1 MICVGIDVAKDK
13 HDCFILS
20 SEGEVLADVFT
31 IPNNAEGFGI
41 LLQTIRRCTRPA
53 DKIKVGLEA
62 TGHYSYNI
70 LGFLLDCG
78 LPTFV
83 INPLHTNLYRKSLSL
98 RKTKT
103 DRIDARTIAT
113 MLMSDVDLKS
123 YTDTSYHNEELK
135 SLTRFRDS
143 LIRQRSKQLVEL
155 TNVLDKVFP
164 EFKPFFKG
172 KFSVTALYILS
183 HYTSPEK
190 ISNMNSKSYESLR
203 RLSRG
208 KFSMVDFVELKTLAR
223 NTVGSTRDY
232 LLQEMEIIID
242 IYNQLQSKV
251 EEVEQLI
258 NDCVLVLDPPMLTIP
273 GIGVSSAAVIL
284 SEFGD
289 LSKFDSP
296 SKLLSFA
303 GLEPGYFQSGIS
315 ESVGKMVK
323 HGSSHLRYAIMNCA
337 QTVINNEPTF
347 AAYYAKKRAEGKEHR
362 IALTHVAKKLLRVI
376 YTLQTKE
383 LPYNPDLIR

>member
-1 MICVGIDVAKDK
+1 MYFVGIDVSKFK
-13 HDCFILS
+13 HDCAIIDELGTVITPSWSFQN
-20 SEGEVLADVFT
+20 DC
-31 IPNNAEGFGI
+31 EGFSLFRE
-41 LLQTIRRCTRPA
+41 LL
-53 DKIKVGLEA
+53 DSLDGEKKIGLEA
-62 TGHYSYNI
+62 TGHYGQN
-70 LGFLLDCG
+70 LKMFLENNGFS
-78 LPTFV
+78 FMEF
-83 INPLHTNLYRKSLSL
+83 NPLLINRFVRSKSL

-103 DRIDARTIAT
+103 DSIDALMIAQY
-113 MLMSDVDLKS
+113 LMTVEYKPYPPSF
-123 YTDTSYHNEELK
+123 YTLEKLK

-155 TNVLDKVFP
+155 TNILDKVFP

-172 KFSVTALYILS
+172 RFSATALYILS
-183 HYTSPEK
+183 HYASPEK

-208 KFSMVDFVELKTLAR
+208 KFSMVNLVELKTLAR
-223 NTVGSTRDY
+223 NTVGSTSDY

-251 EEVEQLI
+251 EEVEQQI
-258 NDCVLVLDPPMLTIP
+258 NDCVLVIDPPMLTIP

-289 LSKFDSP
+289 FSKFNSP

-303 GLEPGYFQSGIS
+303 GLEPGYFQSGTS
-315 ESVGKMVK
+315 ESTGKMVK
-323 HGSSHLRYAIMNCA
+323 HGSSHLRYAIINCA

-362 IALTHVAKKLLRVI
+362 VALTHVAKKLLRVI
-376 YTLQTKE
+376 YTLQMKE
-383 LPYNPDLIR
+383 VPYNPDLVR